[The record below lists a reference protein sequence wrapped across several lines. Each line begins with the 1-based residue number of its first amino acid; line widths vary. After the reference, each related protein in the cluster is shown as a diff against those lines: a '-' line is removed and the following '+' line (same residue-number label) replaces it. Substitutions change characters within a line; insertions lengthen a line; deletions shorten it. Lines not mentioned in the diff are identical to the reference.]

1 MNWKRERNSTYGDKN
16 NQPAAP
22 VVRIGAA
29 LDQAAFLQPA
39 EHGRGGA
46 AGQAGIAGQ
55 FPPES
60 TP

>member
-1 MNWKRERNSTYGDKN
+1 
-16 NQPAAP
+16 
-22 VVRIGAA
+22 VRIGAA